1 MKKEKLNK
9 KQRYALDTMLSG
21 SNVFLTGD
29 AGTGKTT
36 VIQTFIDEAEKAG
49 KSVLVS
55 ATTGIAADNIGY
67 GATTVHRALNI
78 SIKFEDYKKKV
89 KSRAE
94 LLKEADIL
102 IIDEISMC
110 RFDLFNMI
118 AKTIITENEE
128 RAVDRLLSG
137 EDKEDVQLIVIGDFY
152 QLPPVITTDDRKIL
166 CRMYGSD
173 YGKGGKYEHGY
184 AFMSEYWKEMGFE
197 YIKLDEVCRQ
207 NDEGFKYVLNDI
219 KYGTNIRKSI
229 AYLENNEAD
238 KVIPEAPFLVGTNA
252 EADRINNTFLG
263 KLDKKTE
270 KVFHAAVDGE
280 LTSAD
285 IKNIAFA
292 REDLILNIGA
302 KVMITV
308 NDLSGNYVNG
318 TIGIIQKIVD
328 NGEFEESYLVIK
340 TDKGKTVNLYRYSKD
355 IEKQVIEESEQKK
368 DGQKIVKEK
377 IVRKKVGS
385 FSQFPVKLAWAI
397 SIHKSQGQ
405 TFEKINIDPCCWDP
419 GQFYVAVSRAKSAN
433 GIHFIR
439 PIKQSYIKAFSKD
452 NERLLER
459 SFEVEEGGRKMLI
472 RSQDKTIIVNIDN
485 AFSIAI
491 RDINGAASIY
501 VGSQGSCCIIAEYST
516 KEKAMKVLDMI
527 QEAYVNG
534 HIVYQMPADS
544 EVVV

>member
-1 MKKEKLNK
+1 
-9 KQRYALDTMLSG
+9 
-21 SNVFLTGD
+21 
-29 AGTGKTT
+29 
-36 VIQTFIDEAEKAG
+36 
-49 KSVLVS
+49 
-55 ATTGIAADNIGY
+55 
-67 GATTVHRALNI
+67 
-78 SIKFEDYKKKV
+78 
-89 KSRAE
+89 
-94 LLKEADIL
+94 
-102 IIDEISMC
+102 
-110 RFDLFNMI
+110 
-118 AKTIITENEE
+118 
-128 RAVDRLLSG
+128 
-137 EDKEDVQLIVIGDFY
+137 
-152 QLPPVITTDDRKIL
+152 
-166 CRMYGSD
+166 
-173 YGKGGKYEHGY
+173 
-184 AFMSEYWKEMGFE
+184 MGFE

-219 KYGTNIRKSI
+219 KYGNNIRKSI
-229 AYLENNEAD
+229 AYLENNESD

-252 EADRINNTFLG
+252 EADRINNSFLG

-318 TIGIIQKIVD
+318 TIGIIQKIVE

-340 TDKGKTVNLYRYSKD
+340 TDKGKTVSLYRYSKD
-355 IEKQVIEESEQKK
+355 IEKQVIEESEQEK
-368 DGQKIVKEK
+368 DGRKIVKEK

-419 GQFYVAVSRAKSAN
+419 GQFYVAVSRAKSAD

-452 NERLLER
+452 NERLLKQ
-459 SFEVEEGGRKMLI
+459 SFEVEEG
-472 RSQDKTIIVNIDN
+472 V
-485 AFSIAI
+485 
-491 RDINGAASIY
+491 
-501 VGSQGSCCIIAEYST
+501 
-516 KEKAMKVLDMI
+516 
-527 QEAYVNG
+527 
-534 HIVYQMPADS
+534 
-544 EVVV
+544 

>member
-1 MKKEKLNK
+1 MKKDDLNK

-94 LLKEADIL
+94 LLEEADVL

-128 RAVDRLLSG
+128 RAVYRLLSG
-137 EDKEDVQLIVIGDFY
+137 ETKEDVQLIVIGDFY

-219 KYGTNIRKSI
+219 KYGSNIRKSI
-229 AYLENNEAD
+229 AYLENNESH

-252 EADRINNTFLG
+252 
-263 KLDKKTE
+263 
-270 KVFHAAVDGE
+270 AVDGD
-280 LTSAD
+280 LISAD

-355 IEKQVIEESEQKK
+355 IEKQVIEESEQEK

-452 NERLLER
+452 NEQLLEQ
-459 SFEVEEGGRKMLI
+459 SFEVEKG
-472 RSQDKTIIVNIDN
+472 V
-485 AFSIAI
+485 
-491 RDINGAASIY
+491 
-501 VGSQGSCCIIAEYST
+501 
-516 KEKAMKVLDMI
+516 
-527 QEAYVNG
+527 
-534 HIVYQMPADS
+534 
-544 EVVV
+544 

>member
-1 MKKEKLNK
+1 MKKDDLNK

-207 NDEGFKYVLNDI
+207 NDEGKYSFEDNYMEGGISMVVYRLPQNEKVDDLLSTDVAESEELEV
-219 KYGTNIRKSI
+219 GGR
-229 AYLENNEAD
+229 AAVYLE
-238 KVIPEAPFLVGTNA
+238 KVSSVAKNLYVIYA
-252 EADRINNTFLG
+252 EHDYMLEMFAFPDVTKDEMIRIAEGLTVVP
-263 KLDKKTE
+263 TE
-270 KVFHAAVDGE
+270 KTDGDCVMQLCDWNQTEEAEEKGEPVD
-280 LTSAD
+280 SD
-285 IKNIAFA
+285 SD
-292 REDLILNIGA
+292 REFSFD
-302 KVMITV
+302 
-308 NDLSGNYVNG
+308 
-318 TIGIIQKIVD
+318 
-328 NGEFEESYLVIK
+328 K
-340 TDKGKTVNLYRYSKD
+340 TKM
-355 IEKQVIEESEQKK
+355 
-368 DGQKIVKEK
+368 
-377 IVRKKVGS
+377 
-385 FSQFPVKLAWAI
+385 
-397 SIHKSQGQ
+397 
-405 TFEKINIDPCCWDP
+405 
-419 GQFYVAVSRAKSAN
+419 
-433 GIHFIR
+433 
-439 PIKQSYIKAFSKD
+439 
-452 NERLLER
+452 ER
-459 SFEVEEGGRKMLI
+459 SEERRVGKEC
-472 RSQDKTIIVNIDN
+472 RSRW
-485 AFSIAI
+485 SP
-491 RDINGAASIY
+491 Y
-501 VGSQGSCCIIAEYST
+501 
-516 KEKAMKVLDMI
+516 
-527 QEAYVNG
+527 
-534 HIVYQMPADS
+534 H
-544 EVVV
+544 

>member
-1 MKKEKLNK
+1 
-9 KQRYALDTMLSG
+9 
-21 SNVFLTGD
+21 
-29 AGTGKTT
+29 
-36 VIQTFIDEAEKAG
+36 
-49 KSVLVS
+49 
-55 ATTGIAADNIGY
+55 
-67 GATTVHRALNI
+67 
-78 SIKFEDYKKKV
+78 
-89 KSRAE
+89 
-94 LLKEADIL
+94 
-102 IIDEISMC
+102 
-110 RFDLFNMI
+110 
-118 AKTIITENEE
+118 
-128 RAVDRLLSG
+128 
-137 EDKEDVQLIVIGDFY
+137 
-152 QLPPVITTDDRKIL
+152 
-166 CRMYGSD
+166 MYGSE

-184 AFMSEYWKEMGFE
+184 AFMSEYWKEMSFE

-219 KYGTNIRKSI
+219 KYGNNIRKSI
-229 AYLENNEAD
+229 AYLENNESD

-252 EADRINNTFLG
+252 EADRINNTFLN

-270 KVFHAAVDGE
+270 KVFHAAVDGD

-292 REDLILNIGA
+292 REDLTLNIGA

-308 NDLSGNYVNG
+308 NDLSGKYVNG

-385 FSQFPVKLAWAI
+385 FSQFPVKLAWDI

-405 TFEKINIDPCCWDP
+405 TFDKINIDPCCWDP

-452 NERLLER
+452 NERLLEQ
-459 SFEVEEGGRKMLI
+459 SFEVEEG
-472 RSQDKTIIVNIDN
+472 
-485 AFSIAI
+485 A
-491 RDINGAASIY
+491 
-501 VGSQGSCCIIAEYST
+501 
-516 KEKAMKVLDMI
+516 
-527 QEAYVNG
+527 
-534 HIVYQMPADS
+534 
-544 EVVV
+544 

>member
-1 MKKEKLNK
+1 
-9 KQRYALDTMLSG
+9 
-21 SNVFLTGD
+21 
-29 AGTGKTT
+29 
-36 VIQTFIDEAEKAG
+36 
-49 KSVLVS
+49 
-55 ATTGIAADNIGY
+55 
-67 GATTVHRALNI
+67 
-78 SIKFEDYKKKV
+78 
-89 KSRAE
+89 
-94 LLKEADIL
+94 
-102 IIDEISMC
+102 
-110 RFDLFNMI
+110 
-118 AKTIITENEE
+118 
-128 RAVDRLLSG
+128 
-137 EDKEDVQLIVIGDFY
+137 
-152 QLPPVITTDDRKIL
+152 
-166 CRMYGSD
+166 
-173 YGKGGKYEHGY
+173 
-184 AFMSEYWKEMGFE
+184 MGFE

-219 KYGTNIRKSI
+219 KYGNNIRKSI
-229 AYLENNEAD
+229 AYLENNESD

-340 TDKGKTVNLYRYSKD
+340 T
-355 IEKQVIEESEQKK
+355 EKQVIEESEQEK

-419 GQFYVAVSRAKSAN
+419 GQFYVAVSRAKTAG

-439 PIKQSYIKAFSKD
+439 PIKQSYIKAFSKE
-452 NERLLER
+452 NEKMLEQ
-459 SFEVEEGGRKMLI
+459 SFCVEEG
-472 RSQDKTIIVNIDN
+472 V
-485 AFSIAI
+485 
-491 RDINGAASIY
+491 
-501 VGSQGSCCIIAEYST
+501 
-516 KEKAMKVLDMI
+516 
-527 QEAYVNG
+527 
-534 HIVYQMPADS
+534 
-544 EVVV
+544 

>member
-1 MKKEKLNK
+1 MKKDDLNK

-137 EDKEDVQLIVIGDFY
+137 ED
-152 QLPPVITTDDRKIL
+152 
-166 CRMYGSD
+166 
-173 YGKGGKYEHGY
+173 
-184 AFMSEYWKEMGFE
+184 
-197 YIKLDEVCRQ
+197 
-207 NDEGFKYVLNDI
+207 
-219 KYGTNIRKSI
+219 
-229 AYLENNEAD
+229 
-238 KVIPEAPFLVGTNA
+238 
-252 EADRINNTFLG
+252 
-263 KLDKKTE
+263 
-270 KVFHAAVDGE
+270 
-280 LTSAD
+280 
-285 IKNIAFA
+285 
-292 REDLILNIGA
+292 LILNIGA

-318 TIGIIQKIVD
+318 TIGIILKIVD

-355 IEKQVIEESEQKK
+355 IEKQVIEETEQEK

-377 IVRKKVGS
+377 IVRKKAGS

-452 NERLLER
+452 NERLLEQ
-459 SFEVEEGGRKMLI
+459 SFEVEKG
-472 RSQDKTIIVNIDN
+472 V
-485 AFSIAI
+485 
-491 RDINGAASIY
+491 
-501 VGSQGSCCIIAEYST
+501 
-516 KEKAMKVLDMI
+516 
-527 QEAYVNG
+527 
-534 HIVYQMPADS
+534 
-544 EVVV
+544 